1 MERFLV
7 IRTLSGYE
15 IRRERPGL
23 LARLA
28 ASWRARRQDL
38 ELAALDPRMLRD
50 IGLHD
55 LAFRVAERQRLEAY
69 WAGLC

>member
-7 IRTLSGYE
+7 IPTLSGYE
-15 IRRERPGL
+15 IRRERLGL
-23 LARLA
+23 LARL
-28 ASWRARRQDL
+28 
-38 ELAALDPRMLRD
+38 ELGALDPRTLRD
-50 IGLHD
+50 IGLHE